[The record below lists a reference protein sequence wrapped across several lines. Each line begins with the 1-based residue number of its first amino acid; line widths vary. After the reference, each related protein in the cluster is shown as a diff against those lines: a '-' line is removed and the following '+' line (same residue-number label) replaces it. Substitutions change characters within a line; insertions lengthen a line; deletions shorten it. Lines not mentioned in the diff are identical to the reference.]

1 MPDLF
6 VSFRFKETLSLAL
19 ALKETLDKQGLK
31 TFVCAVPVGEDISK
45 QIAKALA
52 ECKLAIILGSETYGQ
67 ETESFFS
74 TYNELAFIL
83 AEKKPFY
90 LVKTCPV

>member
-1 MPDLF
+1 MTDLF

-52 ECKLAIILGSETYGQ
+52 ECKLVIILGDLRAGDRRVLLHSR
-67 ETESFFS
+67 
-74 TYNELAFIL
+74 
-83 AEKKPFY
+83 
-90 LVKTCPV
+90 